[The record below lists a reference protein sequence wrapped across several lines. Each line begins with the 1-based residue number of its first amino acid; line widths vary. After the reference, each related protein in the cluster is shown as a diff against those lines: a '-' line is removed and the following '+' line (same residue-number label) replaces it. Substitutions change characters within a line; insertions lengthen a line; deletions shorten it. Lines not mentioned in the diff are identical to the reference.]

1 VERRRN
7 GTLKN
12 QELSFAEMSE
22 NPDATGKIIRFAC
35 GAIFGFL
42 LGFNFVYFGFSMPP
56 ARFIVG
62 ILAAIIFG
70 ILAVRY
76 GDRFWERLTN
86 WLQWL

>member
-1 VERRRN
+1 MRN
-7 GTLKN
+7 K
-12 QELSFAEMSE
+12 ELNFAEMNE
-22 NPDATGKIIRFAC
+22 KPDATEKNIRFGC

-42 LGFNFVYFGFSMPP
+42 LGFDFVYFVFSTLT
-56 ARFIVG
+56 ASFVVG

-86 WLQWL
+86 WIPWL

>member
-1 VERRRN
+1 MNE
-7 GTLKN
+7 K
-12 QELSFAEMSE
+12 
-22 NPDATGKIIRFAC
+22 PDATGKIIRFAC

-42 LGFNFVYFGFSMPP
+42 LGFDFVYFGFSTLS
-56 ARFIVG
+56 ASSIVG

-86 WLQWL
+86 WIPWL

>member
-1 VERRRN
+1 
-7 GTLKN
+7 LKN
-12 QELSFAEMSE
+12 QELNFAEMSE
-22 NPDATGKIIRFAC
+22 QPDATGKIIRFSC

-42 LGFNFVYFGFSMPP
+42 LGFDFVYFIFSTLP
-56 ARFIVG
+56 ASFVVG
-62 ILAAIIFG
+62 ILAAVIFG

>member
-1 VERRRN
+1 MNEKLDK
-7 GTLKN
+7 TEKN
-12 QELSFAEMSE
+12 
-22 NPDATGKIIRFAC
+22 IRFGC

-42 LGFNFVYFGFSMPP
+42 LGFNFVYFGFSMHP
-56 ARFIVG
+56 ARFVVG

-86 WLQWL
+86 WIPWL